1 MDGEAFRMGGH
12 LGASHPSGAMEDPI
26 QSQNQFLFNAKSA
39 PLQLQLFGS
48 PAGKMD
54 NASAYSSL
62 RDFSRVEP
70 YLFTSR
76 FDSGGY
82 EPFLY

>member
-12 LGASHPSGAMEDPI
+12 LGASHPSGTMEDPI